1 MKPPV
6 KDLRR
11 RYISSQFHKELIPR
25 GSVAETFVFYS
36 GQLEFLLTDYE
47 RFVMAHT
54 TRPPIHEFWACIQKD
69 ARRVYEILTSEIFK
83 FDNENMFQIL
93 QETWGSYPNPYVRS
107 ALFFLMNTCSE
118 QGLLS
123 SGHLDITNFNKHSLN
138 RLKTYEKPSNLFI
151 TLDKEEDLI
160 STIVESNPT
169 DFLVFPLPSYSYNL
183 FEHGTS
189 VGYEETRINHDRLF
203 RKLDSLTKK
212 WIVSYPYHEAAANL
226 YKDYNQ
232 TLINKY
238 GKPTTSIEACEEI
251 VIANF

>member
-123 SGHLDITNFNKHSLN
+123 FK
-138 RLKTYEKPSNLFI
+138 NL
-151 TLDKEEDLI
+151 
-160 STIVESNPT
+160 
-169 DFLVFPLPSYSYNL
+169 
-183 FEHGTS
+183 
-189 VGYEETRINHDRLF
+189 
-203 RKLDSLTKK
+203 RKAL
-212 WIVSYPYHEAAANL
+212 
-226 YKDYNQ
+226 
-232 TLINKY
+232 
-238 GKPTTSIEACEEI
+238 
-251 VIANF
+251 